1 MSGRKNNVVSLA
13 DMTAKK
19 LDKEKELEFYRDH
32 LNNCEQRISLIQMDI
47 NVTLKIIDMI
57 QNEKIVLV
65 DASLPLINIDDDEDN
80 LE

>member
-19 LDKEKELEFYRDH
+19 LDKEKELEFYRKH
-32 LNNCEQRISLIQMDI
+32 LASCERRLSLIQTDI
-47 NVTLKIIDMI
+47 NVTLDIINMI
-57 QNEKIVLV
+57 ENEKIVLV
-65 DASLPLINIDDDEDN
+65 DVSLPLINIDDDENN

>member
-19 LDKEKELEFYRDH
+19 LDKELELEFYRKH
-32 LNNCEQRISLIQMDI
+32 LASCERRLSLIQADI
-47 NVTLKIIDMI
+47 NVTLEIINMI
-57 QNEKIVLV
+57 ENEKIVLV
-65 DASLPLINIDDDEDN
+65 DVSLPLINIDDDENN

>member
-19 LDKEKELEFYRDH
+19 LDKELELEFYRNH
-32 LNNCEQRISLIQMDI
+32 LAGCERRLSLIQADI
-47 NVTLKIIDMI
+47 NVTLEIINMI
-57 QNEKIVLV
+57 ENEKIVLV
-65 DASLPLINIDDDEDN
+65 DVSLPLINIDDDENN